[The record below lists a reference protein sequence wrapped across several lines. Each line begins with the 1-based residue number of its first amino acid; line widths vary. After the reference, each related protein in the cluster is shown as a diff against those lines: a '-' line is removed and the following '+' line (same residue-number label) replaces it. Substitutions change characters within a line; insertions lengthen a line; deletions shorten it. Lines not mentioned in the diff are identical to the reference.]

1 MAGLTGAGRGEQ
13 LGRVLSRADR
23 LVTRVRDVLDL
34 DDARRRIDQIPTELN
49 GFGVDPFGADPTML
63 KALVP
68 AIAAVY
74 RGYFRAETFGIE
86 NVPDGRCMLVAN
98 HAGQIP
104 IDGAMF
110 GAAVLLYCNP
120 PLLFRAMVERW
131 VQELPVASWLFP
143 RIGQVTGTQDN
154 CRRLMEREE
163 CILVFPEGVRGISK
177 TYDRRYRLEEFGTG
191 FMQLAIENHAPIV
204 PVAVIGSE
212 EQAPALFNAK
222 RIGKMLGAPAFPI
235 TPTWPLLGPMGA
247 VPYPSKYRIHFGPP
261 MHFRYNEDEDPATD
275 LANKSK
281 LVKNTLQAMLDRG
294 VRERKHIF
302 W

>member
-1 MAGLTGAGRGEQ
+1 MITCHFHFSLYANLPGTLDPRHTAAPMPDHRFARCLT
-13 LGRVLSRADR
+13 RA
-23 LVTRVRDVLDL
+23 
-34 DDARRRIDQIPTELN
+34 
-49 GFGVDPFGADPTML
+49 
-63 KALVP
+63 AL
-68 AIAAVY
+68 AV
-74 RGYFRAETFGIE
+74 A
-86 NVPDGRCMLVAN
+86 
-98 HAGQIP
+98 
-104 IDGAMF
+104 
-110 GAAVLLYCNP
+110 
-120 PLLFRAMVERW
+120 
-131 VQELPVASWLFP
+131 
-143 RIGQVTGTQDN
+143 
-154 CRRLMEREE
+154 
-163 CILVFPEGVRGISK
+163 
-177 TYDRRYRLEEFGTG
+177 
-191 FMQLAIENHAPIV
+191 V